1 VISPKRAKR
10 KAIGW
15 LFRVPVWFY
24 RVGLGWLLG
33 RRFLLL
39 THRGRITGR
48 VRHAVL
54 EVISFDTDSQESVVV
69 SAYGSQA
76 DWYRNIR
83 TSPALRIRTGRL
95 DYIPRQR
102 FLTIEEASEVAV
114 EFARNHPWELR
125 LLSQTLP
132 VIGALD
138 RNASRPDPVNEL
150 AALPMVGFAPEK

>member
-1 VISPKRAKR
+1 MSQKRVQR
-10 KAIGW
+10 KVVGW

-24 RVGLGWLLG
+24 RAGLGWLLG

-39 THRGRITGR
+39 THRGRTTGR

-54 EVISFDTDSQESVVV
+54 EVISFDPDSRESVVV

-83 TSPALRIRTGRL
+83 NTPALRIRTGRL
-95 DYIPRQR
+95 DYVPRQR
-102 FLTIEEASEVAV
+102 FLSMEEAQEVAV

-125 LLSQTLP
+125 LLSQALP
-132 VIGALD
+132 VTGALD
-138 RNASRPDPVNEL
+138 SDASRPDQVSAL
-150 AALPMVGFAPEK
+150 AALPMVGFAP